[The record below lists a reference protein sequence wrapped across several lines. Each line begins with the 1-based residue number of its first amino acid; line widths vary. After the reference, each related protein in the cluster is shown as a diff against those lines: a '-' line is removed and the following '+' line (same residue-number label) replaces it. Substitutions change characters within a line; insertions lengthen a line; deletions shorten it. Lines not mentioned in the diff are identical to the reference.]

1 MKKSF
6 VFIEKQINIQIGT
19 KNLLLSLSFV
29 IFYLPLS
36 MTFLWPNEQTI
47 FRAYICVELMSYTS
61 VSSFYVN

>member
-36 MTFLWPNEQTI
+36 MTFLWPNE
-47 FRAYICVELMSYTS
+47 
-61 VSSFYVN
+61 